1 MLYVKW
7 AAETALSLNTTVPWV
22 MCVQEDAPDP
32 IVSVCTITGTIP
44 LFKLDTNNRF
54 IQMFFHF
61 YVYVLMYNRK

>member
-7 AAETALSLNTTVPWV
+7 AAETAMSLNTTVPWV

-32 IVSVCTITGTIP
+32 IVSVYAITGTIP

-54 IQMFFHF
+54 IQMLFSFLCLCID
-61 YVYVLMYNRK
+61 V